1 MRSKQ
6 SILLSA
12 RIRAKEKYKLLF
24 QAAAKH
30 NRTWATMRALVRK
43 DIFFLLVYIMG
54 RVDADRDWIFD
65 RCREVQKEPNDCLDI
80 WAREHYKSTIITLT
94 LSIQDILKDP
104 EVTIGIFSFNRPV
117 AKGFLIQIK
126 SELENNDIL
135 KWLFPDILWKEPK
148 REAPRWSLDSGIVVK
163 RKSNPKEGTVE
174 AWGLVDGQ
182 PTSKHFRIRMYD
194 DVITR
199 ESVTTPEMIMKVT
212 EAWELSIN
220 LGMDGGIERYVGT
233 FYHYADTY
241 RVMIDRKAVK
251 LRKYP
256 ATDDGTINGNTV
268 LMSIEWLKK
277 KRRAM
282 GPFVFSCQ
290 MLCDP
295 KQENKVGFDQDWLR
309 YWHSAHYNNMNVYI
323 FVDPAGKK
331 KKSNDYT
338 VFTVIGIGSD
348 KNTYVIRWVR
358 NRLNLTERG
367 NVLFAL
373 HREHRPL
380 GVYYEEYGM
389 QSDVDYMHE
398 RQERENYRFNI
409 QTTGGKMNKE
419 DRIQKLIP
427 KFEEGRLY
435 IPETCMMVDYQGITR
450 NLTQDFINDE
460 YVPFPFGDHDD
471 MLDCL
476 ARIEDPNVN
485 MAWPEEQEY
494 GDALLPYQE
503 DDYDPLTDGI
513 LGGS

>member
-1 MRSKQ
+1 
-6 SILLSA
+6 LSA
-12 RIRAKEKYKLLF
+12 RVRAKEKYKLLF
-24 QAAAKH
+24 EAAARH
-30 NRTWATMRALVRK
+30 NRTWATMRALARK
-43 DIFFLLVYIMG
+43 DIFFLLVHIMG
-54 RVDADRDWIFD
+54 RKDADRDWIFN

-94 LSIQDILKDP
+94 LSIQEILNNP

-126 SELENNDIL
+126 SELENNSML
-135 KWLFPDILWKEPK
+135 KWLFPEILWQEPK

-163 RKSNPKEGTVE
+163 RKSNPKESTVE

-182 PTSKHFRIRMYD
+182 PTSKHFSHRIYD

-199 ESVTTPEMIMKVT
+199 ESVTTPEMIMKIT

-220 LGMDGGIERYVGT
+220 LGMDGGVERYVGT

-256 ATDDGTINGNTV
+256 ATHDGTVNGRTV
-268 LMSIEWLKK
+268 LMSLDWLKK

-282 GPFVFSCQ
+282 GPFTFSCQ

-295 KQENKVGFDQDWLR
+295 QQESKVGFNKSWLR
-309 YWHSAHYNNMNVYI
+309 YWHSAHYNNMNTYI
-323 FVDPAGKK
+323 FVDPASKK
-331 KKSNDYT
+331 KKSNDFS
-338 VFTVIGIGSD
+338 VFTVVGIGAD
-348 KNTYVIRWVR
+348 GNQYVIKWVR

-373 HREHRPL
+373 HRDYRPQV
-380 GVYYEEYGM
+380 VYYEEYGM
-389 QSDVDYMHE
+389 QADVDYMYE
-398 RQERENYRFNI
+398 RQERENYRFSI
-409 QTTGGKMNKE
+409 QTTGGKMPKE

-427 KFEEGRLY
+427 KFEEGRLF
-435 IPETCMMVDYQGITR
+435 IPESCPMVDYQGVTR
-450 NLTQDFINDE
+450 DLTQDFINDE
-460 YVPFPFGDHDD
+460 YVPFPFGEHDD

-476 ARIEDPNVN
+476 ARIEDPKVN
-485 MAWPEEQEY
+485 LAMPLEQEY
-494 GDALLPYQE
+494 KDTLLPYQDLE
-503 DDYDPLTDGI
+503 EDPLWEGMRE
-513 LGGS
+513 LM

>member
-1 MRSKQ
+1 MKI
-6 SILLSA
+6 SIYPSL
-12 RIRAKEKYKLLF
+12 
-24 QAAAKH
+24 
-30 NRTWATMRALVRK
+30 TTTLV
-43 DIFFLLVYIMG
+43 FP
-54 RVDADRDWIFD
+54 RVA
-65 RCREVQKEPNDCLDI
+65 
-80 WAREHYKSTIITLT
+80 
-94 LSIQDILKDP
+94 DILKDP

-126 SELENNDIL
+126 SELENNGVL
-135 KWLFPDILWKEPK
+135 KWLFSDILWKEPK
-148 REAPRWSLDSGIVVK
+148 REAPRWSLDSGILVK

-212 EAWELSIN
+212 EAWELSMN

-256 ATDDGTINGNTV
+256 ATDTGTIEGETV
-268 LMSIEWLKK
+268 LMSFEWLKK

-295 KQENKVGFDQDWLR
+295 QQESKVGFNKSWLR

-338 VFTVIGIGSD
+338 VFTVVGIGSD
-348 KNTYVIRWVR
+348 RNQYVIKWVR

-367 NVLFAL
+367 AVLFAL
-373 HREHRPL
+373 HREYRPL
-380 GVYYEEYGM
+380 MVYYEEYGM
-389 QSDVDYMHE
+389 QSDVDYMYE
-398 RQERENYRFNI
+398 KQERENYRFAI
-409 QTTGGKMNKE
+409 QPTGGKMSKE
-419 DRIQKLIP
+419 DRIQMLIP
-427 KFEEGRLY
+427 EFEEGRIY
-435 IPETCMMVDYQGITR
+435 IPETNIMVDYQGVTR
-450 NLTQDFINDE
+450 NLTQDFIDDE

-476 ARIEDPNVN
+476 ARIKDPKVN
-485 MAWPEEQEY
+485 LAIPMEIEA
-494 GDALLPYQE
+494 GDTVLPYQE
-503 DDYDPLTDGI
+503 NDYDPLWSG
-513 LGGS
+513 LR